1 MGYRILYHPKVED
14 DDIPALPGTV
24 IQRVKKAIDE
34 RLLTRPDM
42 YGKSLRKGL
51 SGYRKLRIGDWRI
64 IYRIDDNE
72 VKIIMI
78 AHRSKVYGLVF
89 DRMPSV

>member
-14 DDIPALPGTV
+14 EDIPALPSTV
-24 IQRVKKAIDE
+24 MQRVKKVIDE
-34 RLLTRPDM
+34 RLVTHPDM
-42 YGKSLRKGL
+42 YGKPLRKWL

-64 IYRIDDNE
+64 VYRIDDNE

-78 AHRSKVYGLVF
+78 AHRSCVY
-89 DRMPSV
+89 